1 MKRKVRRG
9 DPQRQSYWEDVIRR
23 WKESGRSVR
32 DHCRAE
38 GLRES
43 AFYFWR
49 RKLDRPGR
57 SSATAGQTP
66 ARASGRL
73 SKPRRGTPSFLPV
86 HVTGPVSESHGT
98 AEAARGVEIV
108 LRSGG
113 MVRVPVGFDRQTL
126 ADVLAV
132 LEARPC

>member
-1 MKRKVRRG
+1 MEKKIRRG
-9 DPQRQSYWEDVIRR
+9 DPQRQSYWEDVVRR
-23 WKESGRSVR
+23 WKESDRSVR

-49 RKLDRPGR
+49 RKLERPGR
-57 SSATAGQTP
+57 PSGTVGQSP
-66 ARASGRL
+66 AKASRRL
-73 SKPRRGTPSFLPV
+73 SESRRGTPSFLPV
-86 HVTGPVSESHGT
+86 RVTAPVSESPGP

-108 LRSGG
+108 LRQGG

-132 LEARPC
+132 LEVRSC